1 MNNFS
6 ARIILRTG
14 KVDSIRRHHPW
25 VFSGAIKRIE
35 GNPEGGD
42 LVEVYDN
49 HENFLAIGHYG
60 TSSIAVR
67 IISFIQQEIDQNFWN
82 ACINSAW
89 KYRTLLGLTEN
100 EKTNAFRLIHGE
112 GDGLPGLIIDFYNG
126 VAVVEFHSP
135 GMENAQEMIAMAL
148 RNVIGKRLKNIYTL
162 SKSKSEK
169 FNRYLMEEEVTV
181 PHRFSENGITF
192 EVDWEQGQ
200 KTGFFLDQRENRAS
214 VIPYVKGKKV
224 LNMFCYTGGFSVY
237 AAKGGADEVV
247 SVDVSAKAI
256 EQCRRNLELNGIDT
270 TKNSCIASDAMEYLK
285 NIPDGYFDIIIL
297 DPPAYAK
304 HTDSKH
310 NAIQGYKRLNEAAA
324 SKIKDGGVLFTYSCS
339 QVVERMHF
347 QAAVMGGVLQ
357 SGRDA
362 RIIHHFSQAPCHPQS
377 LYHQEGF
384 YLKGLALEITGAFS
398 EKE

>member
-14 KVDSIRRHHPW
+14 KVDSVRRRHPW
-25 VFSGAIKRIE
+25 IFSGAIKRIE
-35 GNPEGGD
+35 GNPASGD

-67 IISFIQQEIDQNFWN
+67 IISFVQQQINQEFWN
-82 ACINSAW
+82 QKIASAW
-89 KYRTLLGLTEN
+89 NYRHMLGLTQNEN
-100 EKTNAFRLIHGE
+100 TTAFRLIHGE
-112 GDGLPGLIIDFYNG
+112 GDGLPGLIIDYYNG

-135 GMENAQEMIAMAL
+135 GMENAQDMISVAL
-148 RNVIGKRLKNIYTL
+148 REVIGSPLKNIYTL
-162 SKSKSEK
+162 SKSKSDL
-169 FNRYLMEEEVTV
+169 FNRYLMDEKIEV
-181 PHRFSENGITF
+181 PHCFRENGINF

-214 VIPYVKGKKV
+214 VLPYVKGKKV

-237 AAKGGADEVV
+237 AAVGGAAEVV

-256 EQCRRNLELNGIDT
+256 EQCKRNLGINGIDPG
-270 TKNSCIASDAMEYLK
+270 KNPCIASDAMEYLK
-285 NIPDGYFDIIIL
+285 SMPEGYFDMIIL

-310 NAIQGYKRLNEAAA
+310 NAIQGYKRLNEAAS
-324 SKIKDGGVLFTYSCS
+324 SKIKNGGILFTYSCS

-347 QAAVMGGVLQ
+347 QAAVMGGILQ

-362 RIIHHFSQAPCHPQS
+362 RIMHHFSQAPCHPQS

-384 YLKGLALEITGAFS
+384 YLKGLALEITGKVS
-398 EKE
+398 E